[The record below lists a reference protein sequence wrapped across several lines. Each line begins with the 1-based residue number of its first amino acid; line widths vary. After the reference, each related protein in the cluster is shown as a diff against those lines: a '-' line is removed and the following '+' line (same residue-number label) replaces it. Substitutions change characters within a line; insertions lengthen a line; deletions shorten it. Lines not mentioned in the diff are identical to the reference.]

1 MLNLELF
8 LPFLAAVL
16 LVELTP
22 GPNMGFLAIVS
33 AQWGRA
39 SGLAT
44 VAGITLGLLVYM
56 LGTVAGLSA
65 LILKVPG
72 LYQVLRWAGIAYL
85 LWLAWDTWKGG
96 PGKDAETAAS
106 ERPGRRDLFLRGL
119 VANLLNPKVAVF
131 YITLLPG
138 FTDTRLGHLVVQSL
152 ILGSIHVTVSVAVH
166 LAIVFMA
173 ARAGPLLEAQLAK
186 GRGSLINTTFALGLV
201 AIAVWMVWETR
212 L

>member
-1 MLNLELF
+1 MLNLELL

-33 AQWGRA
+33 AQWGRPA
-39 SGLAT
+39 GLAT
-44 VAGITLGLLVYM
+44 VAGITLGLLAYM

-72 LYQVLRWAGIAYL
+72 LYQALRWAGIAYL
-85 LWLAWDTWKGG
+85 LWLGWETWRGKGG
-96 PGKDAETAAS
+96 DPADTLARG
-106 ERPGRRDLFLRGL
+106 RPGSRDLFVRGL

-138 FTDTRLGHLVVQSL
+138 FTDVRLGHAMVQSL
-152 ILGSIHVTVSVAVH
+152 ILGTIHVAVSVAVH

-173 ARAGPLLEAQLAK
+173 ARAGPLLEGQLAQ
-186 GRGSLINTTFALGLV
+186 GRGGRINTAFALGLV
-201 AIAVWMVWETR
+201 AIAAWMVWETR

>member
-8 LPFLAAVL
+8 LPFVAAVL

-65 LILKVPG
+65 VILEVPA
-72 LYQVLRWAGIAYL
+72 LYQALRWAGIIYL
-85 LWLAWDTWKGG
+85 LWLAWETWKGG
-96 PGKDAETAAS
+96 GGEAAEAVS
-106 ERPGRRDLFLRGL
+106 DSRPKPRDLFLRGL

-131 YITLLPG
+131 YISLLPG
-138 FTDTRLGHLVVQSL
+138 FTDVRLGHVMVQSL

-173 ARAGPLLEAQLAK
+173 ARAGPFLEAQLAQ
-186 GRGSLINTTFALGLV
+186 GRGGRINTAFALGLV

>member
-8 LPFLAAVL
+8 LPYVAAVL

-33 AQWGRA
+33 AQWGRPA
-39 SGLAT
+39 GLAT

-72 LYQVLRWAGIAYL
+72 LYQTLRWAGIAYL
-85 LWLAWDTWKGG
+85 LWLAWETWRGG
-96 PGKDAETAAS
+96 SGETAEAVGKG
-106 ERPGRRDLFLRGL
+106 RPRPRDLFVRGL

-138 FTDTRLGHLVVQSL
+138 FTDVRLGHLVVQSL
-152 ILGSIHVTVSVAVH
+152 ILGSIHVAVSVAVH

-173 ARAGPLLEAQLAK
+173 ARAGPLLEAQLAQ
-186 GRGSLINTTFALGLV
+186 GRGSLINTAFALGLV
-201 AIAVWMVWETR
+201 AIAAWMIWETR